1 MAPRS
6 SWKGFLKLSLIS
18 VPIKAFTANNTS
30 EDVRLN
36 QLHAECHNRVKY
48 QKVCP
53 EHGEIK
59 ADQIVSGYE
68 YAKDQYVIIDPKEL
82 ARLRPDFDRSVRID
96 GFVRTD
102 QVDSIY
108 FAGKS
113 YYLLPDGIA
122 GLKAYGLLEKGM
134 ADADVCGVAHVVIA
148 GREQLVLLRSIDGV
162 LALTVLNVARK
173 VKSVDEFKD
182 ELPEQ
187 EMTKE
192 ELALTKTLIEASLID
207 DFDFKSYKDVYVD
220 RLSELIKMKIDGQEI
235 VEAPH
240 AEEPKILNLMEALKK
255 SVAEAQVSSGKKMA
269 GSVKSTAARKKTRK
283 KKSG

>member
-82 ARLRPDFDRSVRID
+82 ARLRPEFDRSVRID
-96 GFVRTD
+96 GFVRTN